1 MIDLYVVGFVLVLL
15 CSLCISYLAKR
26 FLEYLVNSIQC
37 EHILNKYVLDTIVHF
52 IINCFTSL
60 VYTNLL
66 CFIGSKNKKENNWI
80 NSYGIVKVESILSE

>member
-26 FLEYLVNSIQC
+26 FLQYLIKSIQC
-37 EHILNKYVLDTIVHF
+37 EHILNLYVLDTIVHL

-66 CFIGSKNKKENNWI
+66 CFIGYKKKENNCI
-80 NSYGIVKVESILSE
+80 NSYSIVKVESVLSE

>member
-1 MIDLYVVGFVLVLL
+1 MQTHTMSGLETGAVGHGTQHLTKATSF
-15 CSLCISYLAKR
+15 AW
-26 FLEYLVNSIQC
+26 C
-37 EHILNKYVLDTIVHF
+37 EHILNQYVLDTIVHL